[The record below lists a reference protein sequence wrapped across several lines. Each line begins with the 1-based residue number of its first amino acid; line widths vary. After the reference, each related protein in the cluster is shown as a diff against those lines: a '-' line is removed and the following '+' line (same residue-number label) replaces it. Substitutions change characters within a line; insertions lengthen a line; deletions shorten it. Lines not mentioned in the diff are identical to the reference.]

1 MRELLLSSGLSPAA
15 ALPPRAGRSVGLACD
30 DPPAAQA
37 WRQALGD
44 EGLVLHDWPWPPG
57 AAWPTLPAADRA
69 ADALLLHLARGV
81 TEQLGRLRE
90 LTQRRPDLPVVVVC
104 PALRELDHVLAL
116 EMGAAD
122 VFDTGL
128 GATVAAARLR
138 ALWRRHRAAEAM
150 PRVPQELH
158 FGRLSLHRRER
169 RVLRQGQPI
178 ALTEGEFELLW
189 RLASHAGEAVSR
201 QVLLRELRGFCD
213 DGPDRSIDS
222 RVYRLRTKLGDRH
235 GAPQRIRTIRN
246 FGYLFSPVPD

>member
-1 MRELLLSSGLSPAA
+1 MREMLLSSGLSPAVPV
-15 ALPPRAGRSVGLACD
+15 PPRSGRIVGLACD
-30 DPPAAQA
+30 DASAALA

-44 EGLVLHDWPWPPG
+44 EGLLLHDWPWPPG
-57 AAWPTLPAADRA
+57 ASWPGLAGAERPV
-69 ADALLLHLARGV
+69 DALLLHLVRGV
-81 TEQLGRLRE
+81 PEQLGRLRE
-90 LTQRRPDLPVVVVC
+90 LTQRRPELPVVVVC
-104 PALRELDHVLAL
+104 PVLRELDHVLAL

-138 ALWRRHRAAEAM
+138 ALWRRNRGAESTPRA
-150 PRVPQELH
+150 PQELH

-169 RVLRQGQPI
+169 CVLRQGLVI
-178 ALTEGEFELLW
+178 EVTEGEFELLW

-201 QVLLRELRGFCD
+201 QTLLRELRGFCD
-213 DGPDRSIDS
+213 DGRDRSIDS
-222 RVYRLRTKLGDRH
+222 RVYRLRTKLGDRN